1 MVLILSGQFW
11 NCPDS
16 FKTVWILISLIQARK
31 FTDLHWTL
39 HSRYLI
45 NIKVNDKHCIYAFLH
60 HFIFNTTREMITH
73 FDMFTYFY
81 TSRERFTHFFICRER
96 RLRIIFLHV
105 AKSGSARFVR
115 KIFAREKPLSGKFWV
130 FVPMPPPLV
139 SLRQHLPDGP
149 FVLQFFT

>member
-45 NIKVNDKHCIYAFLH
+45 NIKVNDKHCIYAFLR

-96 RLRIIFLHV
+96 RLRVIFLHV
-105 AKSGSARFVR
+105 AKSGSALRPENFCAWKAAIR
-115 KIFAREKPLSGKFWV
+115 KVLSFCASADNN
-130 FVPMPPPLV
+130 M
-139 SLRQHLPDGP
+139 
-149 FVLQFFT
+149 TTTNTTITYIN